1 VGVRHTET
9 NLIVWTQGLQPAAGP
24 APAAKTEH
32 APAAP
37 IFDAD
42 QFYDAGDKGCALGPM
57 DEIAARMRRMLEGQ
71 TLEVHATDPTVA
83 QDLAAWCRMTGNML
97 VDQRDGR
104 YLLRKR

>member
-1 VGVRHTET
+1 
-9 NLIVWTQGLQPAAGP
+9 
-24 APAAKTEH
+24 
-32 APAAP
+32 
-37 IFDAD
+37 
-42 QFYDAGDKGCALGPM
+42 
-57 DEIAARMRRMLEGQ
+57 MRRMLEGQ